1 MEEDAGNGQKMDKGG
16 SGEKCLGCLEGFS
29 KNEDHYRCR
38 GEEVDSWI
46 HLGLRFCRCR
56 WKEKC

>member
-1 MEEDAGNGQKMDKGG
+1 MLVMERKWIKVV
-16 SGEKCLGCLEGFS
+16 GEKCLGCLEGLN